1 MSDEHKVV
9 PFERPA
15 AYWVS
20 KARKCR
26 GRTRLTDAAP
36 LLRQAYRQSGE
47 DDVAM
52 ELVGTYCAMECHSAA
67 HRVIAQVL
75 EKNPRCAE
83 AYYMLG
89 LSALSQQ
96 QEALAED
103 ALATALMLGRDSAFA
118 DDAQDILSSYAWHDE
133 PHPPRGARAE
143 TLYAQA
149 LRYLNAGNTEKAAE
163 YLRKSLCRGFTPRAS
178 ALLGEIFLRVRG
190 YAAASALLLRA
201 LAADR
206 MNIPYALLLSE
217 AFFGMN
223 MQEMAQK
230 VLSSAAPLCQTHK
243 ELALLAEV
251 CVRLGRPQIAS
262 ERLEQALRT
271 APQSNDLLFILAA
284 LRSATGDFMG
294 AKSLLHTILMRDPE
308 DADAISALKMI
319 KFRPVP
325 FNRIGLE
332 EELAA
337 LCARKPVRGDAALK
351 RLLHG
356 LTISL
361 NGDLSYATIE
371 TLVGYAWRRMNPIQK
386 MHCDMSRQHL
396 WPRAFYQY
404 LCEKAGLK
412 RRRPALYRGKGY
424 GRRVRRML
432 RFIKS
437 KEAWS
442 EIR

>member
-1 MSDEHKVV
+1 MNDEHKVV

-47 DDVAM
+47 DDVAL
-52 ELVGTYCAMECHSAA
+52 ELVGTYCAMECYSAA
-67 HRVIAQVL
+67 HRVLAQVL
-75 EKNPRCAE
+75 EKNPNCAE
-83 AYYMLG
+83 AYYLLG
-89 LSALSQQ
+89 VSALSQR

-103 ALATALMLGRDSAFA
+103 ALATSLIIGRDSAFA
-118 DDAQDILSSYAWHDE
+118 DDAQDLLSTYAWHDE
-133 PHPPRGARAE
+133 PHPPRSARAE

-149 LRYLNAGNTEKAAE
+149 LQYLNAGNVEAAAKR
-163 YLRKSLCRGFTPRAS
+163 LDKSLRRGFTPRAS
-178 ALLGEIFLRVRG
+178 ALLGEIFLRAGG
-190 YAAASALLLRA
+190 YAPASALLMHA
-201 LAADR
+201 LMADR
-206 MNIPYALLLSE
+206 MNIPYAMLLGE
-217 AFFGMN
+217 AFSGMK
-223 MQEMAQK
+223 MPDMAEK
-230 VLSSAAPLCQTHK
+230 VLAAAAPMCQTHA
-243 ELALLAEV
+243 ELAQLAQTCAQIGCPE
-251 CVRLGRPQIAS
+251 IAS
-262 ERLEQALRT
+262 AQLEEALKL

-284 LRSATGDFMG
+284 LRSATGDMAG

-308 DADAISALKMI
+308 DVDAISALQMI

-325 FNRIGLE
+325 FVRARVDN
-332 EELAA
+332 ELAA
-337 LCARKPVRGDAALK
+337 LCARKPVQGDAALK

-356 LTISL
+356 LTISM

-371 TLVGYAWRRMNPIQK
+371 ALVGYAWQRMNPIQK
-386 MHCDMSRQHL
+386 KQCDTDRQNL

-412 RRRPALYRGKGY
+412 KRRPALYKGKRY
-424 GRRVRRML
+424 ARRVRRML

-442 EIR
+442 EIK